1 VSCNPK
7 DFAANFLI
15 AKVQFWRALLEAIIL
30 DLLADREPTQ
40 ARDFVL
46 TWGERRNASWAD
58 AARQALQRAA
68 SVNHLPQIRGQL
80 RYHLGEIALAEA
92 AGAAKA
98 GYLPVKTTPPGGVFV
113 VARIGRF
120 ALVNVAVRNSHALP
134 RRSVTRKL
142 LSQRNVDLNPHGNLF
157 EPTPNSRGTTELAY
171 FGCVVSVPWRRDP
184 TVPAELAIAI
194 PNAALSEW
202 LIWMPL
208 NFAFARLQERV
219 DSGNPQKPSGSD
231 IPDKV
236 FPKFRFPKRDD
247 TEDDKKGA

>member
-1 VSCNPK
+1 LQSERFCGKFP
-7 DFAANFLI
+7 DSESPI
-15 AKVQFWRALLEAIIL
+15 LEAVLEALIL
-30 DLLADREPTQ
+30 DLLADRDPTQ

-68 SVNHLPQIRGQL
+68 SVDHLPQIRGQL

-98 GYLPVKTTPPGGVFV
+98 GHLPIKTTPAGGVFV

-142 LSQRNVDLNPHGNLF
+142 LSQRNVDLNPQGNLF
-157 EPTPNSRGTTELAY
+157 EPRASSRGTTELAY

-194 PNAALSEW
+194 PNAALSDW
-202 LIWMPL
+202 LSWMPL
-208 NFAFARLQERV
+208 HFAFARLQERV
-219 DSGNPQKPSGSD
+219 DSGKLQKLSHSD

-247 TEDDKKGA
+247 ADDDKKGA